1 MRTNTVAVRNNLYK
15 KSLLLQVLYHG
26 LTCLVAVHTCIFSAK
41 AVDGSI
47 II

>member
-1 MRTNTVAVRNNLYK
+1 MGTNTVAVRNNLYK

-26 LTCLVAVHTCIFSAK
+26 LTCLVTVHTCIFSAK
-41 AVDGSI
+41 AVDGGI